1 MANLARMMGIS
12 AESGPTAQVP
22 LTTLENTTQAM
33 PCRTGEL
40 CQGVGAPAIAAPPE
54 IAAAA
59 GATMGGGASK
69 VLPGSPARFQFNA
82 QFSGDLLRQ
91 LTLTR
96 VSEVPVQITTA
107 AEKFLLGRQGFP
119 FGFAQLAP
127 IPRDLL
133 GDSLIAVAVDTV
145 CELPYLQLQLSQ
157 QESSGA
163 RTSFKVTPQPGEI
176 REQVPLPANGSAES
190 GTFDPRVP

>member
-1 MANLARMMGIS
+1 MMGIS

-59 GATMGGGASK
+59 GATVAGGASK
-69 VLPGSPARFQFNA
+69 VLPGSPARFPFNVQFG
-82 QFSGDLLRQ
+82 GDLLRQ

-107 AEKFLLGRQGFP
+107 AEMFSLGRKGFP
-119 FGFAQLAP
+119 FDAVQLAP
-127 IPRDLL
+127 IPRGLL
-133 GDSLIAVAVDTV
+133 GASLIAVAGETV
-145 CELPYLQLQLSQ
+145 CMVPDLQLQLSQ
-157 QESSGA
+157 QETSGA
-163 RTSFKVTPQPGEI
+163 RTSFKLTPQPGEI
-176 REQVPLPANGSAES
+176 KEAVPLPGNGTAGS
-190 GTFDPRVP
+190 GTFDPQVP